1 MVTKKNSRNP
11 WAWIPTLYFAEGLP
25 NVIVTALSVVMY
37 MQLGLTDAEVGL
49 YTGWLAL
56 PWVIKPL
63 WSPFIDLLKTKR
75 WWVLTMQALLGAAL
89 AGIAFSLP
97 TAFCFQATMCFFF
110 LIAFCSATHDI
121 SADGFYMIE
130 LDEHNQTKFVGLRNT
145 FYRLAIIFV
154 NGFLVM
160 LAGVLQVMFRNQ
172 IRFSWALI
180 FYGLAGIFIGL
191 WLYHSRL
198 MPTPKEDVQ
207 TERTVGEVTHELK
220 NMFRTFFT
228 KFGVRETVIVMLFL
242 LFYRFPEA
250 LLNTMTKTF
259 ILRPNSQGGLGMSPQ
274 EYGLANGTVGLIG
287 LLLGGIIGG
296 ILVSRDG
303 MKKWLWPMVCAI
315 TLPDAVYIYLSYSL
329 NSDIVMV
336 SSCLFVEQF
345 GYGLGFTVLTLY
357 MLFYS
362 QGKFKT
368 SHYSICTGISY
379 LGLMLP
385 GMVSGYLKDIL
396 GYRHFFIVV
405 MACCVITFL
414 VTDYL
419 KIDPNFGK
427 KEKEEEDEGEM
438 LDEEVTNE
446 EDILEKEITEEDDI
460 WEEEITEEEY
470 LENEDSSEKQDL
482 QNENEKGNRK

>member
-1 MVTKKNSRNP
+1 
-11 WAWIPTLYFAEGLP
+11 
-25 NVIVTALSVVMY
+25 
-37 MQLGLTDAEVGL
+37 MQMGLTDAEVGL
-49 YTGWLAL
+49 FTGWLAL

-75 WWVLTMQALLGAAL
+75 WWVLTMQALIGAAL
-89 AGIAFSLP
+89 AGIAFAIP
-97 TAFCFQATMCFFF
+97 TAFWFQTTMCLFFI
-110 LIAFCSATHDI
+110 IAFCSATHDI

-160 LAGVLQVMFRNQ
+160 MAGLLQVMFRNQ

-180 FYGLAGIFIGL
+180 FYGLAGIFLGL
-191 WLYHSRL
+191 WLYHSRF
-198 MPTPKEDVQ
+198 MPQPKEDIQ
-207 TERTVGEVTHELK
+207 TERTVGEVAHELK
-220 NMFRTFFT
+220 NMFSTFFQ
-228 KFGVRETVIVMLFL
+228 KFGAKETVCVMVFL

-259 ILRPNSQGGLGMSPQ
+259 ILRPNSQGGLGMSPP

-296 ILVSRDG
+296 LLVSRDG

-315 TLPDAVYIYLSYSL
+315 TLPDAVYIYLSYTL
-329 NSDIVMV
+329 NSDLVMV
-336 SSCLFVEQF
+336 STCLFIEQF

-385 GMVSGYLKDIL
+385 GMISGYLKDEL

-405 MACCVITFL
+405 MICCAITFL
-414 VTDYL
+414 VTAFL
-419 KIDPNFGK
+419 KIDPEFGK
-427 KEKEEEDEGEM
+427 KNKEKENG
-438 LDEEVTNE
+438 NE
-446 EDILEKEITEEDDI
+446 NENENL
-460 WEEEITEEEY
+460 EEY
-470 LENEDSSEKQDL
+470 LEE
-482 QNENEKGNRK
+482 

>member
-1 MVTKKNSRNP
+1 MKKRNP

-25 NVIVTALSVVMY
+25 NIIVTGLSVVMY
-37 MQLGLTDAEVGL
+37 MQMGLSDAEVGL

-75 WWVLTMQALLGAAL
+75 WWVLTMQALIGASL
-89 AGIAFSLP
+89 AGIAFSIP
-97 TAFCFQATMCFFF
+97 TAFWFQATMCLFF

-130 LDEHNQTKFVGLRNT
+130 LDDHNQAKYVGLRNT

-154 NGFLVM
+154 NGMLVS
-160 LAGVLQVMFRNQ
+160 LAGILQVVFRGQ
-172 IRFSWALI
+172 IRFTWALI
-180 FYGLAGIFIGL
+180 FYGLAGLFIGL
-191 WLYHSRL
+191 WLYHSRF
-198 MPTPKEDVQ
+198 MPRPKEDVH
-207 TERTVGEVTHELK
+207 TKRTLTEVTSELK
-220 NMFRTFFT
+220 KMFITFFQ
-228 KFGVRETVIVMLFL
+228 KFDRRGTLIVMLFL

-259 ILRPNSQGGLGMSPQ
+259 LLRNNYAGGLGLSPQ

-303 MKKWLWPMVCAI
+303 MKRWLWPMVCAI
-315 TLPDAVYIYLSYSL
+315 TLPDVVYIYLSYSL
-329 NSDIVMV
+329 NSNLVVV
-336 SSCLFVEQF
+336 SSCLFIEQF

-357 MLFYS
+357 MLYYS
-362 QGKFKT
+362 QGKYKT

-385 GMVSGYLKDIL
+385 GMLSGYIKDMV
-396 GYRHFFIVV
+396 GYRMFFIIV
-405 MACCVITFL
+405 MVCCAITFA
-414 VTDYL
+414 VTAFL
-419 KIDPNFGK
+419 KIDPDFGK
-427 KEKEEEDEGEM
+427 KEKTSQE
-438 LDEEVTNE
+438 
-446 EDILEKEITEEDDI
+446 
-460 WEEEITEEEY
+460 
-470 LENEDSSEKQDL
+470 
-482 QNENEKGNRK
+482 

>member
-1 MVTKKNSRNP
+1 
-11 WAWIPTLYFAEGLP
+11 
-25 NVIVTALSVVMY
+25 
-37 MQLGLTDAEVGL
+37 
-49 YTGWLAL
+49 
-56 PWVIKPL
+56 
-63 WSPFIDLLKTKR
+63 
-75 WWVLTMQALLGAAL
+75 
-89 AGIAFSLP
+89 
-97 TAFCFQATMCFFF
+97 
-110 LIAFCSATHDI
+110 
-121 SADGFYMIE
+121 
-130 LDEHNQTKFVGLRNT
+130 
-145 FYRLAIIFV
+145 
-154 NGFLVM
+154 
-160 LAGVLQVMFRNQ
+160 
-172 IRFSWALI
+172 
-180 FYGLAGIFIGL
+180 
-191 WLYHSRL
+191 

-228 KFGVRETVIVMLFL
+228 KFGAKETVIVMLFL

-405 MACCVITFL
+405 MACCAITFL
-414 VTDYL
+414 VTAFL
-419 KIDPNFGK
+419 KIDPDFGK
-427 KEKEEEDEGEM
+427 KEKEVTDEEDMTE
-438 LDEEVTNE
+438 DEEVTEE
-446 EDILEKEITEEDDI
+446 EDILE
-460 WEEEITEEEY
+460 EEY
-470 LENEDSSEKQDL
+470 LEVKESSEKQDL

>member
-1 MVTKKNSRNP
+1 MKKRNP

-25 NVIVTALSVVMY
+25 NIIVTGLSVVMY
-37 MQLGLTDAEVGL
+37 MQMGLTDAEVGL

-75 WWVLTMQALLGAAL
+75 WWVLTMQALIGASL
-89 AGIAFSLP
+89 AGIAFSIP
-97 TAFCFQATMCFFF
+97 TVFWFQATMCLFF

-130 LDEHNQTKFVGLRNT
+130 LDDHNQAKYVGLRNT

-154 NGFLVM
+154 NGMLVS
-160 LAGVLQVMFRNQ
+160 LAGILQVVFRGQ
-172 IRFSWALI
+172 IRFTWALI
-180 FYGLAGIFIGL
+180 FYGLAGLFIGL
-191 WLYHSRL
+191 WLYHSRF
-198 MPTPKEDVQ
+198 MPRPTEDVH
-207 TERTVGEVTHELK
+207 TKRTLTEVTSELK
-220 NMFRTFFT
+220 KMFITFFQ
-228 KFGVRETVIVMLFL
+228 KFDRRGTVIVMLFL

-259 ILRPNSQGGLGMSPQ
+259 MLRNNYAGGLGLSPQ

-303 MKKWLWPMVCAI
+303 MKRWLWPMVCAI
-315 TLPDAVYIYLSYSL
+315 TLPDVVYIYLSYSL
-329 NSDIVMV
+329 NSNLVVV
-336 SSCLFVEQF
+336 SSCLFIEQF

-357 MLFYS
+357 MLYYS
-362 QGKFKT
+362 QGKYKT

-385 GMVSGYLKDIL
+385 GMLSGYIKDMV
-396 GYRHFFIVV
+396 GYRMFFIIV
-405 MACCVITFL
+405 MVCCAITFA
-414 VTDYL
+414 VTAFL
-419 KIDPNFGK
+419 KIDPDFGK
-427 KEKEEEDEGEM
+427 KEKTSQE
-438 LDEEVTNE
+438 
-446 EDILEKEITEEDDI
+446 
-460 WEEEITEEEY
+460 
-470 LENEDSSEKQDL
+470 
-482 QNENEKGNRK
+482 

>member
-1 MVTKKNSRNP
+1 MKQRNP

-25 NVIVTALSVVMY
+25 NIIVTGLSVVMY
-37 MQLGLTDAEVGL
+37 MQMGLTDAEVGL

-75 WWVLTMQALLGAAL
+75 WWVLAMQALIGASL
-89 AGIAFSLP
+89 AGIAFSIP
-97 TAFCFQATMCFFF
+97 TAFWFQATMCLFF

-130 LDEHNQTKFVGLRNT
+130 LDDHNQAKYVGLRNT

-154 NGFLVM
+154 NGMLVS
-160 LAGVLQVMFRNQ
+160 LAGILQVVFRGQ
-172 IRFSWALI
+172 IRFTWALI
-180 FYGLAGIFIGL
+180 FYGLAGLFIGL
-191 WLYHSRL
+191 WLYHSRF
-198 MPTPKEDVQ
+198 MPRPAEDVN
-207 TERTVGEVTHELK
+207 TRRTVAEVTSELK
-220 NMFRTFFT
+220 NMFITFFQ
-228 KFGVRETVIVMLFL
+228 KFDRRGTFIVMLFL

-259 ILRPNSQGGLGMSPQ
+259 MLRNNYAGGLGLSPQ

-303 MKKWLWPMVCAI
+303 MKRWLWPMVCAI
-315 TLPDAVYIYLSYSL
+315 TLPDVVYIYLSYSL
-329 NSDIVMV
+329 NSNLVVV
-336 SSCLFVEQF
+336 SSCLFIEQF

-357 MLFYS
+357 MLYYS
-362 QGKFKT
+362 QGKYKT

-385 GMVSGYLKDIL
+385 GMLSGYIKDMV
-396 GYRHFFIVV
+396 GYRMFFIIV
-405 MACCVITFL
+405 MVCCAITFA
-414 VTDYL
+414 VTAFL
-419 KIDPNFGK
+419 KIDPDFGK
-427 KEKEEEDEGEM
+427 KEKTSQE
-438 LDEEVTNE
+438 
-446 EDILEKEITEEDDI
+446 
-460 WEEEITEEEY
+460 
-470 LENEDSSEKQDL
+470 
-482 QNENEKGNRK
+482 